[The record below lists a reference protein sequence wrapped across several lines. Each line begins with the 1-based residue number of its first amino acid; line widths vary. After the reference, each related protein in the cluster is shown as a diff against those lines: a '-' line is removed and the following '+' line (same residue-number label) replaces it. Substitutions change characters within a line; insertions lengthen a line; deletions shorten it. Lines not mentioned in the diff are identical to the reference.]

1 MLLQQVVNGLTIGAV
16 YALVA
21 IGFSMVYG
29 IIRLMNF
36 AHGDIYMVGA
46 FAGLSL
52 LLYAKFPVA
61 AAFLLAVVMAI
72 LITLI
77 MARYAYRPLFNAPR
91 ESLFLTTIGSSII
104 LEYGAML
111 IWGPNTQPFPIK
123 FPVTTFSIGS
133 AEISSMQIIILAVA
147 GIFMLILTAFV
158 QKTRLG
164 MGMRA
169 TSQNMNTARLMG
181 VNVDRIVYATFIV
194 GSTLAAIAGLMVA
207 IYYNAVYPLM
217 GFNICLV
224 AFASSVLGGI
234 GSIPGAMIGGIV
246 MGLAEALGAA
256 YISSGFRDGYAFIIL
271 ILCLLLRPSGLLGK
285 AIIEKS

>member
-1 MLLQQVVNGLTIGAV
+1 MV

-46 FAGLSL
+46 FSGLSL
-52 LLYAKFPVA
+52 LLYLKIPVA
-61 AAFLLAVVMAI
+61 AAFLLAILMAVSV
-72 LITLI
+72 TLI

-111 IWGPNTQPFPIK
+111 LWGPDTRPFPIK
-123 FPVTTFSIGS
+123 FPMVIFNIGS
-133 AEISSMQIIILAVA
+133 AEITSTQIIIMAVA
-147 GIFMLILTAFV
+147 AISMLILTTFV

-169 TSQNMNTARLMG
+169 ASQNMNTARLMG
-181 VNVDRIVYATFIV
+181 VNVDRIVYATFIA
-194 GSTLAAIAGLMVA
+194 GSALAAIAGLLVA
-207 IYYNAVYPLM
+207 VYYNAVYPLM
-217 GFNICLV
+217 GFQICLI

-271 ILCLLLRPSGLLGK
+271 ILCLMLRPSGLLGK